1 VTRAE
6 LLRKLAAQLDLP
18 DLQESTR
25 LDDDARWDSVA
36 QLDILMLLQRDH
48 AMSVSAQELQES
60 ATMADVLD
68 LVLATES

>member
-6 LLRKLAAQLDLP
+6 LLRKLAAQLDWP

-68 LVLATES
+68 LVLANES